1 MTSVLD
7 MLTQLAMGE
16 PKCFYGEKLIQLGV
30 WPTIKIEWHS
40 EGCDLS

>member
-16 PKCFYGEKLIQLGV
+16 PKFFYGEKLIQLGV
-30 WPTIKIEWHS
+30 
-40 EGCDLS
+40 